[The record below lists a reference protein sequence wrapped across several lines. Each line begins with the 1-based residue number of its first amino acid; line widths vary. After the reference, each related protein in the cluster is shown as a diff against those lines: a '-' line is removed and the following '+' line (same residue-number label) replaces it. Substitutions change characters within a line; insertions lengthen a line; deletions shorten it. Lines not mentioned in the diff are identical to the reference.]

1 MDVKG
6 RSAAVEACE
15 NILRE
20 DFKYNEEHG
29 IWRSTNRII
38 ESLLG
43 RSSELADV
51 YVELHAALAEQPRAL
66 ASFFL

>member
-6 RSAAVEACE
+6 RSAAIEACE

-29 IWRSTNRII
+29 IWRSINRII
-38 ESLLG
+38 EGLLG
-43 RSSELADV
+43 APLNSLMSTWSCMPSWLNSLGR
-51 YVELHAALAEQPRAL
+51 
-66 ASFFL
+66 